1 MQAPIREDPFENC
14 GRPWPH
20 EREGPEPEVWEGFSF
35 QMDLLLWG
43 GKSASSFY
51 QNGKKKSAQNFMVI
65 SARISFFLI
74 ISRFPGHFLLLLSFR
89 ALPSSNCPP
98 FLPQMYYSAIPCR
111 KKYPFLPEMFVRGI
125 LRQKK
130 YLFLLRIQN
139 FPGMDYFIT
148 PSSLPI
154 LVKAAMAL
162 SKCSL
167 S

>member
-1 MQAPIREDPFENC
+1 MN
-14 GRPWPH
+14 GR
-20 EREGPEPEVWEGFSF
+20 GPNRRFGRDLVFKWIFSYG
-35 QMDLLLWG
+35 G

-51 QNGKKKSAQNFMVI
+51 QNGKKKSAQNFMEI

-139 FPGMDYFIT
+139 SPGMDYFIT
-148 PSSLPI
+148 PSSFPI